1 MKRYTLCCV
10 QPVTNLIKRLL
21 ITFGSYFS
29 IEVQSL
35 IVHGAQP
42 GTMYGIVY
50 AAYSIE
56 SKLQIG
62 LYALGNDNHNDHLII
77 TYTNHINTSRWRALN
92 LVNHSIRLV
101 HIL

>member
-1 MKRYTLCCV
+1 
-10 QPVTNLIKRLL
+10 
-21 ITFGSYFS
+21 
-29 IEVQSL
+29 VQSL
-35 IVHGAQP
+35 IIHGAQP

-62 LYALGNDNHNDHLII
+62 LYALGNNDNDNNNDHLLII
-77 TYTNHINTSRWRALN
+77 YTNHINTSRWRALN